1 MEMTNYTNKNINWC
15 LAASLAS
22 LAFVASSYSNL
33 LPQKTS
39 IEKYHITKSG
49 TFNPDSTITTITNRS
64 GSTLIGSIEVTDEV
78 TETLPN
84 HLENI
89 KSAFSLTNDD
99 LAKIIGVT
107 RKTLHNWKT
116 GKIGNSEKRQRV
128 FELFM
133 LATDWN
139 KIGFSKN
146 KHDLNQPIVH
156 GKSVVDLLSEENLNR
171 EKILFAGSRIAL
183 LNNTPEQGL
192 F

>member
-15 LAASLAS
+15 LASLAI
-22 LAFVASSYSNL
+22 VALSYPNL

-39 IEKYHITKSG
+39 IEKHNLIKSG
-49 TFNPDSTITTITNRS
+49 TFNLDSTITTITNRS
-64 GSTLIGSIEVTDEV
+64 GSTLLVSIEVA
-78 TETLPN
+78 ETLPN

-107 RKTLHNWKT
+107 RKTLHNWKI

-146 KHDLNQPIVH
+146 KLDLNQPIVH
-156 GKSVVDLLSEENLNR
+156 GKSVVDLLSEENLDR

-183 LNNTPEQGL
+183 LKNPPEQGL

>member
-1 MEMTNYTNKNINWC
+1 MEMTNYANKNINWY
-15 LAASLAS
+15 LAALS
-22 LAFVASSYSNL
+22 LAFVASSYSNS

-39 IEKYHITKSG
+39 IEKNHLIKSG
-49 TFNPDSTITTITNRS
+49 TFNLDSTIPTITNRS
-64 GSTLIGSIEVTDEV
+64 GSTLISSVEV

-99 LAKIIGVT
+99 LAKIIGVA

-128 FELFM
+128 FELFI

-183 LNNTPEQGL
+183 LNNTPEQGY
-192 F
+192 